1 MIREERYILQK
12 GITRRG
18 FSYYLESWILQHLQA
33 FFFSLGQFCRN
44 PLASLLTASVIGI
57 ALALPAGFYVLL
69 ENAIRIT
76 SGWES
81 TVEITAFLKNSVGD
95 QRAQDLVQE
104 LQQNGDIA
112 EVRFISKEEALEEY
126 RRLSGFAE
134 ALDAVETNPLPSL
147 LLVKPALK
155 EQPRADV
162 EALLQSIQQL
172 PEVENA
178 QYDQLWIKRL
188 NAIISIVQRAVWIL
202 AVFLA
207 LAVLLII
214 GNTIR
219 MLIFNRRSEIEIAK
233 LFGATDGFIQRPFLY
248 SGFWYGLT
256 GSLIAWILISVSLW
270 LLHDPARQ
278 LAQLYSSGFTL
289 AGLGLKDTGIMF
301 LAGIGLGWLGSL
313 ISVRRHLR
321 AIEPA

>member
-12 GITRRG
+12 GSTRYG
-18 FSYYLESWILQHLQA
+18 PGYYFESWLLQHLQA

-44 PLASLLTASVIGI
+44 PLSSLLTASVIGI

-69 ENAIRIT
+69 ENAARIT

-81 TVEITAFLKNSVGD
+81 TVEITAFLKNSVGND
-95 QRAQDLVQE
+95 RALEMVKE
-104 LQQNGDIA
+104 LQQQGNVA

-126 RRLSGFAE
+126 RQLSGFSE
-134 ALDAVETNPLPSL
+134 ALDTLQSNPLPSL
-147 LLVKPALK
+147 LLIKPALSK
-155 EQPRADV
+155 HPDVDV
-162 EALLQSIQQL
+162 ETLLKSMQEL
-172 PEVENA
+172 PEVDSA

-188 NAIISIVQRAVWIL
+188 NAIISIVQRAVLIL
-202 AVFLA
+202 AVFLGM
-207 LAVLLII
+207 AVMLII

-219 MLIFNRRSEIEIAK
+219 MMIFNRRAEIEIAK

-248 SGFWYGLT
+248 SGFWYGLA
-256 GSLIAWILISVSLW
+256 GSLIAWLLISISLW
-270 LLHDPARQ
+270 LLQGPANQ
-278 LAQLYSSGFTL
+278 LAGLYSSGFTVS
-289 AGLGLKDTGIMF
+289 GLGLRNAGIMF
-301 LAGIGLGWLGSL
+301 LAGIFLGWLGSF

>member
-12 GITRRG
+12 GSTRR
-18 FSYYLESWILQHLQA
+18 SLAYYIEGWLLQHLQA

-44 PLASLLTASVIGI
+44 PLSSLLTASVIGI

-69 ENAIRIT
+69 ENAVRIT

-81 TVEITAFLKNSVGD
+81 TVEITSFLKTTVTNE
-95 QRAQDLVQE
+95 RALQLAGE
-104 LQQNGDIA
+104 LEQQAEIA
-112 EVRFISKEEALEEY
+112 EVRFISREEALEEY
-126 RRLSGFAE
+126 RQLSGFAE
-134 ALDAVETNPLPSL
+134 ALDALQTNPLPSL
-147 LLVKPALK
+147 LLVKPALSR
-155 EQPRADV
+155 QPQIDV
-162 EALLQSIQQL
+162 DDLLQSLQQL

-188 NAIISIVQRAVWIL
+188 NAIISMVQRAVMIL

-207 LAVLLII
+207 LAVMLII

-219 MLIFNRRSEIEIAK
+219 MMIFNRRPEIEIAK

-248 SGFWYGLT
+248 SGFWYGLS
-256 GSLIAWILISVSLW
+256 GSLIAWVLISVSLW
-270 LLHDPARQ
+270 LLQEPAIQ
-278 LAQLYSSGFTL
+278 LAELYRSGFTL
-289 AGLGLKDTGIMF
+289 AGLSLEKTGIMF
-301 LAGIGLGWLGSL
+301 LAGIGLGWLGSF